1 MYNKVM
7 EFVTKKLN
15 NSINVQGVVNVHFFE
30 FTKDYYTKNDK
41 HPFYE
46 MIYVSSGKLT
56 INSEDFNGELE
67 KNKLIIHRENE
78 YHALTCDKDSTPIV
92 IIIGFTCT
100 GSGIEKFSKTPITL
114 TDADVKKLA
123 EIIKEARNVFAPP
136 YDVPV
141 YDMKKKKNA
150 PYGAEQMLKILLEYF
165 LIGLMRKST
174 ENVKTEEMQ
183 SLERLNVAEIVDYIN
198 DNYLEKITIDELSFI
213 FKTNRSTLCKEFKS
227 YTNMTLTEYIND
239 KKLKLAKTKIQKT
252 SKTFTEI
259 AEELNFESIHYFTR
273 FFKKMTGLSP
283 KEFRKQQI

>member
-1 MYNKVM
+1 M
-7 EFVTKKLN
+7 EFVTKKLSDTI
-15 NSINVQGVVNVHFFE
+15 SIQGVVNVHFFE

-46 MIYVSSGKLT
+46 IVYVSSGKLT
-56 INSEDFNGELE
+56 IQSEDFNGELE

-78 YHALTCDKDSTPIV
+78 NHALTCDNDSTPTV

-141 YDMKKKKNA
+141 YDMKKKRNA

-174 ENVKTEEMQ
+174 DGKFLEE
-183 SLERLNVAEIVDYIN
+183 SNTVERLNVSEIIDYIN
-198 DNYLEKITIDELSFI
+198 DNFLEKITLDELAFI
-213 FKTNRSTLCKEFKS
+213 FRTNRSTLCKEFKS
-227 YTNMTLTEYIND
+227 FTKMTITEYIND
-239 KKLKLAKTKIQKT
+239 KKLRFAKNKILKT

-283 KEFRKQQI
+283 KEFRKQQS